1 MLYSKIA
8 DALQAAS
15 SLKWNEFDL
24 LLNND
29 VLKLKEHGH
38 GILSYFD
45 LKKFPLN
52 WRKSENNA

>member
-1 MLYSKIA
+1 MLCSKIA

-24 LLNND
+24 LLYDD
-29 VLKLKEHGH
+29 VLKLKELGH
-38 GILSYFD
+38 SIFSDFD
-45 LKKFPLN
+45 LKKFPLS